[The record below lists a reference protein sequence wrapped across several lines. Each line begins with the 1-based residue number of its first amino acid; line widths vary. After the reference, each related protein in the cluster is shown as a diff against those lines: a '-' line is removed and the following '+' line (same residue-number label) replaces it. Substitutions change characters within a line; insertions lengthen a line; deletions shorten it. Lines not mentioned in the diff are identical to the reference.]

1 MLAVREKC
9 FEINF
14 AGGFCMSDF
23 AVTSTTIEEFKK
35 QVVRSFSSRATA
47 YEAHAQ
53 VQSLAA
59 LLLSEFIGDWRREC
73 LLKPA
78 GSQTPFPPGPV
89 LEVGCGTGFLSTHLL
104 SHFGDRKIV
113 ISDIAED
120 MLPLCKARLEHCPG
134 FDTKR
139 VSFATVDG
147 EEIES
152 AEKYAAIFSS
162 FALQWFGN
170 PGQGIA
176 RMSKNLT
183 DGGAIF
189 FAVPGDATFWQWK
202 ALCQKHNVPFTANPL
217 PCRADFESWAA
228 DAGLKCNVQEY
239 LVNHHY
245 SDVHSMLK
253 ALRDS
258 GTATRRTET
267 ALSPGQLRRLIRA
280 GKPAAAAPAD
290 SVSGEDESTKI
301 EISYHILYGC
311 LTK

>member
-1 MLAVREKC
+1 
-9 FEINF
+9 
-14 AGGFCMSDF
+14 MSDF
-23 AVTSTTIEEFKK
+23 AVTSTSIEEFKK
-35 QVVRSFSSRATA
+35 QVVRSFSSRASV

-59 LLLSEFIGDWRREC
+59 LLLSEFIGDWRRER
-73 LLKPA
+73 LVESA
-78 GSQTPFPPGPV
+78 GLQTPFPPGPV
-89 LEVGCGTGFLSTHLL
+89 LEVGCGTGFLSAHLL
-104 SHFGDRKIV
+104 SHFADRNIV

-134 FDTKR
+134 FDTDR
-139 VSFATVDG
+139 VTFSTVDG

-152 AEKYAAIFSS
+152 DEKYAAIFSS
-162 FALQWFGN
+162 FALQWFGD

-176 RMSKNLT
+176 QMSRNLT

-202 ALCQKHNVPFTANPL
+202 ALCKKHNVPYTANPM
-217 PCRADFESWAA
+217 PSRDDFERWAA
-228 DAGLKCNVQEY
+228 DAGLQCNVQEY

-267 ALSPGQLRRLIRA
+267 GLSVGELRRLIRA
-280 GKPAAAAPAD
+280 GKPAAEVSAD
-290 SVSGEDESTKI
+290 SNSGESETSTI